1 MSDGLRDG
9 LERILTDEI
18 AKSLPL
24 ADWAIDPLPSCR
36 HYSHVNPDWLRQMIT
51 EARAVRALL
60 AEHPATPAEEVAEVA
75 VEGLTVRELVAELAM
90 GPVEHF
96 DLPAMDVLATRFAI
110 HGAALTA
117 KAKAEGRVEALREA
131 ADDEAWEWD
140 PNAEAVRDWLRERA
154 DREAT

>member
-1 MSDGLRDG
+1 VSTLREAVELLASQWESWAEGRSTTRIDAFRDG
-9 LERILTDEI
+9 AE
-18 AKSLPL
+18 
-24 ADWAIDPLPSCR
+24 
-36 HYSHVNPDWLRQMIT
+36 MIRT
-51 EARAVRALL
+51 LL

-140 PNAEAVRDWLRERA
+140 SNAEAVRDWLRERA